1 MIKRAI
7 PLLVHGANQ
16 TGLSSSF
23 NSPNNDDAPHGDRD
37 LNSPLA
43 SWIPELNPLRW
54 LVINVMWCIA
64 YTVPLVALFWR
75 SKHEFFYDSAFYYTV
90 NITSCITWVAQTALS
105 AYWFWNNLGLARTIE
120 LALSLYFVMDALIV
134 IFLRDTSNLSTFAV
148 ILDYGVSL
156 VAYIWALELGI
167 KSYLDAKDGFA
178 AMDIGV
184 QDDPQLTGYQR
195 PSISSIVVE
204 PNVERVV
211 DR

>member
-23 NSPNNDDAPHGDRD
+23 NVSNNDDPVPDDRD

-43 SWIPELNPLRW
+43 SWIPEINPLRW
-54 LVINVMWCIA
+54 LVINVLWCIA

-75 SKHEFFYDSAFYYTV
+75 SKHEFFYSPTFYYTV
-90 NITSCITWVAQTALS
+90 NITSCITWVSQTALS

-120 LALSLYFVMDALIV
+120 LALSLYFVLDALLI
-134 IFLRDTSNLSTFAV
+134 IFLRDTSNLSTFDV
-148 ILDYGVSL
+148 VLDYGVSL
-156 VAYIWALELGI
+156 VAYIWALELGV

-178 AMDIGV
+178 VVDMGV
-184 QDDPQLTGYQR
+184 QDDPQFTGYER

-204 PNVERVV
+204 PRVEGGV

>member
-23 NSPNNDDAPHGDRD
+23 NVSNNDDPPHGNRD

-64 YTVPLVALFWR
+64 YTIPLVALFWR
-75 SKHEFFYDSAFYYTV
+75 SKHEFFYDAAFYYTV
-90 NITSCITWVAQTALS
+90 NIASCVTWVTQTALS
-105 AYWFWNNLGLARTIE
+105 AYWYWNSLGLARTIE
-120 LALSLYFVMDALIV
+120 LALSLYFVMDALII
-134 IFLRDTSNLSTFAV
+134 IFLRDTSNLSTLAV

-167 KSYLDAKDGFA
+167 KSYLDANDGFA
-178 AMDIGV
+178 AVDVGV
-184 QDDPQLTGYQR
+184 QDDPQLTGYER

-204 PNVERVV
+204 PNVERFVG
-211 DR
+211 R